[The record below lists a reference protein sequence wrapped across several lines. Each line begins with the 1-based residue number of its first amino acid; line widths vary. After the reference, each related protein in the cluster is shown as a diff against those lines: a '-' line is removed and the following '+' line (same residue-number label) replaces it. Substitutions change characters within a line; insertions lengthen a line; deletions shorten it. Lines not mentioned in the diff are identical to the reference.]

1 MREESNPISA
11 RRQANGLTQ
20 EEAARKGSVSIS
32 TWRAWEQSRAVP
44 HRKRYTDIAAALDWT
59 IADVANAVAELEQQ
73 MLRKEHA
80 A

>member
-1 MREESNPISA
+1 MENPLA
-11 RRQANGLTQ
+11 LRRSQIGITQAV
-20 EEAARKGSVSIS
+20 AASRCLVSLK
-32 TWRAWEQSRAVP
+32 TWCAWERWRASP
-44 HRKRYTDIAAALDWT
+44 HRNRYIDIAAALDWT